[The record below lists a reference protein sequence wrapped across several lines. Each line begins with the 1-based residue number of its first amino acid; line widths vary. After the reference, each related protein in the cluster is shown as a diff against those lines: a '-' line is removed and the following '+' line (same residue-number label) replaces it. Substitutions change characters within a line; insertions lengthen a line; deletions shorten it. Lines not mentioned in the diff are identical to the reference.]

1 MSTSCYIIRSQ
12 GLGGAP
18 HYSRHFSCMER
29 TSQGDFLGVNERVC
43 SNLPHGL
50 KVSWHSLMGG
60 QVSVDK
66 SERKLRKGGGGVNN
80 TQSYT
85 HMLGV

>member
-1 MSTSCYIIRSQ
+1 MRNTPLDFIIIYLYYNNNKCNIVFFVFKITFFHMSTSCYIIRSQ

-50 KVSWHSLMGG
+50 KVS
-60 QVSVDK
+60 
-66 SERKLRKGGGGVNN
+66 
-80 TQSYT
+80 
-85 HMLGV
+85 